1 QKKEELAE
9 RLCKAVNVGDPRQV
23 EALLV
28 QGADPS
34 LVLQKGAAAVHLASG
49 KETEKR
55 IRCLRLLL
63 QHGADPN
70 VRSVDDLTPLHIA
83 ALWGCY
89 QNLRLLLQ
97 NGGDPSLKDQD
108 GNRAADL
115 AKQQDNR
122 KCAQL
127 LQEYQ
132 SYSLLQP
139 EKEDLLRYEYCKSFL
154 NDCGD
159 GPLSSTRR
167 SLRDSSCLNLSAIS
181 TRPSWGGGCRLS
193 GQPDFSQLRGPFSQ
207 DWSHTRISTAG
218 GRALG
223 AILPALQEHVPL
235 SACSLQPQEGE
246 LCSFP
251 EGSSESPS
259 RSLEPVDTPV
269 CASRRASRKSVS
281 FKQVNE
287 YFPASAPT
295 SPLRPAAEEG
305 RPMADV
311 TFDPSEYPEFLDA
324 DRLAN
329 VLSSQGIDV
338 TSPDHVF
345 VFSRGSDSAGADLDK
360 TQVGFWPSAGE
371 EEGGEPEEVEPVPPV
386 QPPPPRSSSSS
397 CSSSIQSCNFES
409 CGTHHYC
416 LKVRI
421 PLRDHGAGVQ
431 EGIADTTSADP
442 TEVERHSCPA
452 SKALPAAEEERPL
465 VPSPFVTGRT
475 KSRQSRCFLRTN
487 SSSSASPSSSSLFD
501 DTLPIPVRLCRRNP
515 KRHDDSAAAKGGPRS
530 CSVTD
535 GKEDSLLV
543 AALQSTQ
550 DCQTNTPVGEG
561 NPSSLDRGVSQADTV
576 ILSGSLADTVIL
588 SGSLV
593 DTVILGKSTN
603 VERGSKTQ
611 RRAPL
616 TPGSGYIPR
625 YSISRL
631 SARHQAERL
640 ADLSYTPG
648 GRPLMVDADEPIE
661 YLYTDTEQ
669 GHTLIECH
677 VPPTAN
683 STLISSEA
691 ECDTTTSED
700 TVLYNWR
707 SFQAS
712 PTKDKENRLPQNEVS
727 AEIRGLS
734 DRELR
739 RRLKELGED
748 PGPINKTTRPLYL
761 QQLNRLKSDS
771 YVRQPKNNP
780 GYSQELAVSLHTF
793 QLPECHADE
802 LALCQQFDQP
812 DQNRKW
818 REGVVKSSFNYL
830 LLDPRVTKNLPA
842 RSPSLSPAEC
852 FRVFVSAI
860 FYVGKGKRSRPYS
873 HLYEAL
879 DYYRGDKTSKKL
891 CSKVQ
896 HILQVWATGQGVI
909 SLHCFQNVIPVE
921 AYTREACMVDA
932 IGLKMLTNQ
941 KRGDYYGVV
950 ATWPMKRRR
959 DLGVRLLHRTMQ
971 IFLAEG
977 ERQLRPAD
985 LR

>member
-1 QKKEELAE
+1 M
-9 RLCKAVNVGDPRQV
+9 
-23 EALLV
+23 
-28 QGADPS
+28 
-34 LVLQKGAAAVHLASG
+34 
-49 KETEKR
+49 
-55 IRCLRLLL
+55 
-63 QHGADPN
+63 
-70 VRSVDDLTPLHIA
+70 
-83 ALWGCY
+83 
-89 QNLRLLLQ
+89 
-97 NGGDPSLKDQD
+97 
-108 GNRAADL
+108 
-115 AKQQDNR
+115 
-122 KCAQL
+122 
-127 LQEYQ
+127 
-132 SYSLLQP
+132 
-139 EKEDLLRYEYCKSFL
+139 L
-154 NDCGD
+154 NAWM
-159 GPLSSTRR
+159 LSS
-167 SLRDSSCLNLSAIS
+167 
-181 TRPSWGGGCRLS
+181 
-193 GQPDFSQLRGPFSQ
+193 
-207 DWSHTRISTAG
+207 
-218 GRALG
+218 
-223 AILPALQEHVPL
+223 
-235 SACSLQPQEGE
+235 
-246 LCSFP
+246 
-251 EGSSESPS
+251 
-259 RSLEPVDTPV
+259 
-269 CASRRASRKSVS
+269 K
-281 FKQVNE
+281 
-287 YFPASAPT
+287 
-295 SPLRPAAEEG
+295 
-305 RPMADV
+305 
-311 TFDPSEYPEFLDA
+311 
-324 DRLAN
+324 
-329 VLSSQGIDV
+329 
-338 TSPDHVF
+338 
-345 VFSRGSDSAGADLDK
+345 
-360 TQVGFWPSAGE
+360 
-371 EEGGEPEEVEPVPPV
+371 
-386 QPPPPRSSSSS
+386 
-397 CSSSIQSCNFES
+397 
-409 CGTHHYC
+409 
-416 LKVRI
+416 I

-442 TEVERHSCPA
+442 TEVERHSCPGKGNEPTRDDLISPRLCSA

-603 VERGSKTQ
+603 GCSSGPQEETAPEVLPGAEDFMTDDLSSSGGEGVKSGLGRDGWWVADERPRPTERCQRQQSCMTGDLDSSNPQVKHTSSTEKQMAFLSSHKSPETQ

-985 LR
+985 LRVGR